1 MSHPQQEEDGQHE
14 GEHHVRVEGI
24 EDRAAVEEVEGDL
37 GNGGEG
43 QHPQEVSLPVMGPGE
58 ALRDL
63 EGEDGEGDA
72 ADVGQQ
78 VRCGGQSG
86 PEVVAEHQGHGQ
98 ELQPQGAETAGGG
111 LGKGAGGIRG
121 VHGVHN
127 VFSLDFQVV
136 SASSR
141 WTYLGSLATMRR

>member
-1 MSHPQQEEDGQHE
+1 
-14 GEHHVRVEGI
+14 
-24 EDRAAVEEVEGDL
+24 
-37 GNGGEG
+37 
-43 QHPQEVSLPVMGPGE
+43 MGPGE

-63 EGEDGEGDA
+63 EGKDGEGNA
-72 ADVGQQ
+72 ADVGQPGL
-78 VRCGGQSG
+78 VGGHRR

-98 ELQPQGAETAGGG
+98 ELQPQGAEAAGGG
-111 LGKGAGGIRG
+111 LRKGAGGIRG